1 MSFVSFKKEQQLEE
15 VTKPQAA
22 VDVDSGLSMRID
34 VVPIPT
40 GTTGVVDM
48 SLKQKQNEVIS
59 NIQSLGKDLF
69 SPNKTVVSQTAGNK
83 LYQTAD
89 LFGQVL
95 AIEDLIPQLT
105 SADLTLRINAIREGS
120 HAHSTCMELKTGVL
134 ADMLD
139 QSADSKR
146 EKVTELNVSASP
158 DKGRI
163 FVGVKLSNGK
173 HFIQKLDYEVNAT
186 VDDTLHL
193 KQ

>member
-1 MSFVSFKKEQQLEE
+1 MSFVRFKKEDQMQEE
-15 VTKPQAA
+15 TKPQAA
-22 VDVDSGLSMRID
+22 VEVDSGLSMRID

-40 GTTGVVDM
+40 GTTGLVDM
-48 SLKQKQNEVIS
+48 ELKQKQNEIIS
-59 NIQSLGKDLF
+59 KVQKMGKDLF
-69 SPNKTVVSQTAGNK
+69 APNKTVVSQTAGNK

-95 AIEDLIPQLT
+95 AVEDLIPMLT
-105 SADLTLRINAIREGS
+105 SADLTLRVNAIREGT
-120 HAHSTCMELKTGVL
+120 HAHSTCMELKTGAL
-134 ADMLD
+134 ADLLD
-139 QSADSKR
+139 EAPDSKR
-146 EKVTELNVSASP
+146 EKVTELSVNASP
-158 DKGRI
+158 DKGRM